1 MKARFSGEQLLQEKS
16 EAMDAMTEGFVEY
29 SGDPPSAAVDP
40 FLNLSR
46 SLTPR
51 IGLPEQVAR
60 ALRDMIISEKLK
72 PGDRVVESRIARIL
86 GIGQPTVRE
95 ALKTLE
101 MEGLVVRHPNKGCT
115 VTMLTRKELENVF
128 RVRIEFEALAV
139 ELAMELW
146 NAEKTK
152 ALAEVMTRF
161 QAAAKAGDVTEYSRC
176 DRLFHQSIWR
186 FAENPYLERALVQI
200 VTPVFAFEVV
210 RALQMGIHDLTTG
223 YRSHEQVANAIL
235 SGDREY
241 AKHLMRQ
248 ELQRGQSFANQFL
261 PQRSS

>member
-1 MKARFSGEQLLQEKS
+1 
-16 EAMDAMTEGFVEY
+16 MDAMTGAFVERLEH
-29 SGDPPSAAVDP
+29 PAPAADP
-40 FLNLSR
+40 FRDLSR

-51 IGLPEQVAR
+51 VGLPEQVAD

-72 PGDRVVESRIARIL
+72 PGERVVESRIARTI

-115 VTMLTRKELENVF
+115 VTTLTRKEFENVF
-128 RVRIEFEALAV
+128 RVRIELEALAV

-146 NAEKTK
+146 SAEKTK
-152 ALAEVMTRF
+152 ALAEVMNRF
-161 QAAAKAGDVTEYSRC
+161 QAAGNASDVAEYSRC
-176 DRLFHQSIWR
+176 DRRFHQSIWR
-186 FAENPYLERALVQI
+186 FAENSYLERALVQI

-210 RALQMGIHDLTTG
+210 RALQMGIHDLTNG
-223 YRSHEQVANAIL
+223 YKSHEQVANAIL

-241 AKHLMRQ
+241 AKHLMRV
-248 ELQRGQSFANQFL
+248 ELRRGQSFANQFL
-261 PQRSS
+261 PQRSSP